1 MAFVGVI
8 VTLAGWVLAA
18 ASVGITSSTTAR
30 LGMVLVG
37 IVVTFAGFLLAAG
50 SVGISSSN
58 TVRLGLV
65 LVGIVI
71 SLVGI
76 LGVIHPAYQ
85 KNAVWKK

>member
-37 IVVTFAGFLLAAG
+37 IVV
-50 SVGISSSN
+50 
-58 TVRLGLV
+58 
-65 LVGIVI
+65 

-76 LGVIHPAYQ
+76 LGVINPAYQ